1 MPYNNN
7 GYNNNYNRGNYNG
20 GNRSGSFPKYSGNA
34 TPRKKSDD
42 TTTNGVLLKN
52 EAAGKFLR
60 MGYWNG
66 TMRTDIGT
74 VQPGMEI
81 NATSIQGAQTF
92 GHVFSFAAMADLY
105 EICVEIEEAM
115 KKGEP
120 IVPMAV
126 VAGQKKDTI
135 LEISDGSNIGMPTGL
150 YFVLYKGVDSGSR
163 TNTFDMYPFDST
175 VVLKN
180 YNHSTGESILEP
192 KKLGDFKKFKTVL
205 KESMKAFTN
214 AQAHVVKEVSKKN
227 NPLTALA
234 AIGQALGVDINK
246 SVMEATY
253 NRSSGKSSYSR
264 NNYNNGN
271 GYQRSSQPGQWDN
284 KQYNTAQQV
293 ISNEAVDINMDA
305 TTLQQVDMS
314 QFTNQ

>member
-7 GYNNNYNRGNYNG
+7 GYANNYNG
-20 GNRSGSFPKYSGNA
+20 GNKGGNFPKYSGNA
-34 TPRKKSDD
+34 APRKRADD
-42 TTTNGVLLKN
+42 NTTNGVLLKN
-52 EAAGKFLR
+52 ESAGKFLR

-66 TMRTDIGT
+66 TMKTDIGT
-74 VQPGMEI
+74 IQPGMEI
-81 NATSIQGAQTF
+81 NASSIQGAQTF

-105 EICVEIEEAM
+105 EICVEIEESM

-150 YFVLYKGVDSGSR
+150 YFVLYKGVDAGSR
-163 TNTFDMYPFDST
+163 TNTFDIYPFDST

-214 AQAHVVKEVSKKN
+214 AQAHVVKEVNKKN
-227 NPLTALA
+227 NPLAALA
-234 AIGQALGVDINK
+234 AIGNALGVDINK
-246 SVMEATY
+246 SVMEATSGRSNSKPNY
-253 NRSSGKSSYSR
+253 NR

-271 GYQRSSQPGQWDN
+271 GFQRSTQSGQWDN
-284 KQYNTAQQV
+284 KQFTAQQA
-293 ISNEAVDINMDA
+293 ITNEAVDINMDSA
-305 TTLQQVDMS
+305 TLQQVDMS